1 MAQPHIQHSFHAG
14 EFAPALNARVD
25 LAKYHSAA
33 ALMRN
38 YFVDYRG
45 GASSRMGTKYVIQ
58 VFNTAS
64 RIRLIPFQASFTV
77 TYVLEFGDGY
87 IRFITNGAPVLEPA
101 VAITGAS
108 QTNPAVLSVVNTYSA
123 GDWLFITGVN
133 GMTQLNQ
140 KYVLIISRTPT
151 TITLGDIK
159 GGNFN
164 ATGFSPYISGGTV
177 QRVYKIASTF
187 AGADVALLKFAQNAN
202 TMVITHPN
210 YPPQL
215 LTLNSATN
223 WTIAPIVF
231 GTTVTT
237 PTGTGSSTTLA
248 AGNVNYAYCVTAV
261 DANGQESA
269 QSVTIALASLQDL
282 RTTAGS
288 ISISWSAVT
297 GATSYN
303 VYKTELS
310 YSGAVPS
317 GAAFGFI
324 GNCTGVSLVDSN
336 IAPDFSLT
344 PPIVKNPFAGAGLSS
359 ITITAQGSY
368 TAVPAVIIGAP
379 GGGGTQAAAQAI
391 MACNGLINVNN
402 PGTGYAFGDLINLP
416 NGIQMIVTA
425 TTGPPINGVVG
436 AQFTQ
441 GGSLTT
447 TIPPNPV
454 AQISSS
460 GSGTGFTISLR
471 WGVFGTTISNPGSGY
486 GGAPAISFSLG
497 GGATAVSTIGAGS
510 VGNPGVPSYF
520 QQKLVLAAPPGAV
533 NTFYMSQPGS
543 YFNFNISNPIEPDD
557 SITGSIVAN
566 QLNTIK
572 SMVAM
577 PSGLI
582 VMTDKAIWQINGG
595 SAGSAVTPI
604 SIVANSQSYNGAS
617 DVPPIVAD
625 YDILYVQ
632 SKNSIVRDA
641 TYNFY
646 TNNYTGTDI
655 SILSSHLFFGF
666 QLSEWAWAQEPF
678 KLVWAV
684 RNDGTLLSL
693 TYLKEQE
700 LIGWAHHDTQG
711 LFQSVAS
718 VTETV
723 AGNTV
728 DAVYVVVNRNLNGQN
743 FQYIERMADRYITN
757 FQNPWCVDAGL
768 QYNGTPATVFSGLD
782 HLVGLIVTGLAD
794 GIPIPPQGVSAAGTI
809 TLAAPASLV
818 TIGLPFLPQLQTL
831 QLDLGEPTIQGKR
844 KKITGVSVRC
854 ENTLGLSIGK
864 TFDASSQ
871 VPMKDLVLGN
881 LGSQTNLV
889 VTDLLTGDAWTVI
902 DPSWDVQ
909 GQYCIQQS
917 LPYPST
923 ILGVIPD
930 IVVGDTK

>member
-45 GASSRMGTKYVIQ
+45 GASSRMGTKYVLQ
-58 VFNTAS
+58 AYKGG

-77 TYVLEFGDGY
+77 TYILELGDGY
-87 IRFITNGAPVLEPA
+87 IRFYTNGAPVLEA
-101 VAITGAS
+101 AEAITAAT
-108 QTNPAVLSVVNTYSA
+108 QANPTVITVPGNAYSIN
-123 GDWLFITGVN
+123 DWLFITSVN

-140 KYVLIISRTPT
+140 KFVQINARFGS
-151 TITLGDIK
+151 TITLGNLQ
-159 GGNFN
+159 GGNIN
-164 ATGFSPYISGGTV
+164 STTYGAYTSGGTV
-177 QRVYKIASTF
+177 QRVYTLLSPF
-187 AGADVALLKFAQNAN
+187 AAADLPLVKFAQNAN
-202 TMVITHPN
+202 TMVLTHPN

-215 LTLNSATN
+215 LTLNAATS

-231 GTTVTT
+231 GTTITT
-237 PTGTGSSTTLA
+237 PTGTGGASTLG
-248 AGNVNYAYCVTAV
+248 AGSVNYAYCVTAV

-269 QSVTIALASLQDL
+269 QSATVALAALLDL
-282 RTTAGS
+282 RTSPGTNT
-288 ISISWSAVT
+288 ISWSAVT
-297 GATSYN
+297 GAASYN
-303 VYKTELS
+303 VYKAELS
-310 YSGAVPS
+310 YAGAIPS

-324 GNCTGVSLVDSN
+324 GNCAGISFADSN

-344 PPIVKNPFAGAGLSS
+344 PPIVKNPFAGAGVSS
-359 ITITAQGSY
+359 ITITAAGVY

-379 GGGGTQAAAQAI
+379 GGGGVQAVAQAV

-402 PGTGYAFGDLINLP
+402 GGSGYAFGDLINLP

-425 TTGPPINGVVG
+425 TTGPPFNSVVG

-441 GGSLTT
+441 GGNLTT

-454 AQISSS
+454 SQISSS
-460 GSGTGFTISLR
+460 GGGTGFTISLT
-471 WGVFGTTISNPGSGY
+471 WGVFSTTISNPGSGY
-486 GGAPAISFSLG
+486 GGAPAISFSLS
-497 GGATAVSTIGAGS
+497 GGATATSAIGAGAT
-510 VGNPGVPSYF
+510 GNPGVPTYF
-520 QQKLVLAAPPGAV
+520 QQRLVLAAPPGAI

-543 YFNFNISNPIEPDD
+543 YFNFNISNPVEPDD
-557 SITGSIVAN
+557 SITESIVAN
-566 QLNTIK
+566 QLNSIK
-572 SMVAM
+572 SLVAM

-582 VMTDKAIWQINGG
+582 VMTDKAIWQLNGG

-666 QLSEWAWAQEPF
+666 QLLEWAWAQEPF

-684 RNDGTLLSL
+684 RSDGNLLSL

-718 VTETV
+718 VTETI

-728 DAVYVVVNRNLNGQN
+728 DAVYIVAARVVNGLN
-743 FQYIERMADRYITN
+743 FQFIERMADRYITS
-757 FQNPWCVDAGL
+757 FKDPWCVDCGL
-768 QYNGTPATVFSGLD
+768 QYNGAPATVFSGLD
-782 HLVGLIVTGLAD
+782 HITGLTVTGLAD
-794 GIPIPPQGVSAAGTI
+794 GIPITPQVVTAAGTI
-809 TLAAPASLV
+809 TLSVPASFV

-881 LGSQTNLV
+881 LGSQTNEV

-909 GQYCIQQS
+909 GQYCIQQPF
-917 LPYPST
+917 PYPAT